1 MEKTMEKYDP
11 KTKAIMMLF
20 VFLVIGV
27 IIGLILSFGSLSILH
42 KRIGSIEQYRAIWNG
57 FSTNFIFET
66 IFISINIS
74 LIAGLLWGYKKD
86 FKKTQSPFLLGL
98 IIFLLVLFIQSLLSL
113 PILNILISIM
123 SIGARQGIANILLTY
138 QSAIFSIIANFFETI
153 ALVILFHLSNE

>member
-1 MEKTMEKYDP
+1 MDKIMEKYDP

-27 IIGLILSFGSLSILH
+27 IVGLILSFGSLSILH
-42 KRIGSIEQYRAIWNG
+42 RRIGGIEQYQSIWAG

-66 IFISINIS
+66 IFISINLS

-86 FKKTQSPFLLGL
+86 FKNTQSPFLLGL
-98 IIFLLVLFIQSLLSL
+98 IVFLLILFIQSLLSL

-123 SIGARQGIANILLTY
+123 SIGPRLGIYNILLTY

>member
-1 MEKTMEKYDP
+1 MEKYDP

-27 IIGLILSFGSLSILH
+27 IVGLILSFGSLSIIH
-42 KRIGSIEQYRAIWNG
+42 RRIGGIEQYQSIWNA

-66 IFISINIS
+66 IFISINLS
-74 LIAGLLWGYKKD
+74 LIAGLLWSYTKD
-86 FKKTQSPFLLGL
+86 FKNTQSPFLLGL
-98 IIFLLVLFIQSLLSL
+98 IVFLLVLFIQSLLSL

-123 SIGARQGIANILLTY
+123 SIGPRQGIYNILLTY